1 MHRSVPTEELG
12 SCIWRCSLESLVC
25 LEISSIRS
33 ATIPPTLCC
42 AVAAVRLSRSKVHF
56 ILRLIGCRTPLD
68 LFDFDGKLTL
78 SFSLQVTP
86 SSKVVGDLA
95 NFMVANGLN
104 EKTVVEK
111 AEELSFPQSVVEF
124 MQGYIGQP
132 VGGFPEPFRSRVLK
146 GKSVVNGRPGASI
159 PASDLDS
166 LEEQLKA
173 KYGPSITDLDVMSA
187 ALYPQVFDDFQKM
200 RNQFSDLTVLPT
212 KAFLSPMAV
221 DEEIVVSLEKGQD
234 VFIKFKAVGELLP
247 NGKREVFF
255 ELNGVPRVIEVRD
268 RTGSKKDSMA
278 QMQVRELADPDK
290 LGSVGAPMS
299 GTVLQV
305 LAKAG
310 SFVDAGEPLVVL
322 SAMKMETTVSA
333 PCSGTLQHVTVTKGD
348 SISAGE
354 LLVLIDE
361 GASVDVEEVKETAR
375 A

>member
-1 MHRSVPTEELG
+1 MPGGQYSNLKFQSTSLG
-12 SCIWRCSLESLVC
+12 LGKSWKEVVL
-25 LEISSIRS
+25 
-33 ATIPPTLCC
+33 AY
-42 AVAAVRLSRSKVHF
+42 AAANKALGDIVK
-56 ILRLIGCRTPLD
+56 
-68 LFDFDGKLTL
+68 
-78 SFSLQVTP
+78 VTP

-104 EKTVVEK
+104 ETTVVEK

-146 GKSVVNGRPGASI
+146 GKSIVDGRPGASI

-166 LEEQLKA
+166 LEEQLRS
-173 KYGPSITDLDVMSA
+173 KYGPTITDLDVMSA
-187 ALYPQVFDDFQKM
+187 ALYPKVFEDFQKM

-247 NGKREVFF
+247 NGNREVFF

-268 RTGSKKDSMA
+268 RTGAKKDAMT

-290 LGSVGAPMS
+290 LGSV
-299 GTVLQV
+299 
-305 LAKAG
+305 
-310 SFVDAGEPLVVL
+310 
-322 SAMKMETTVSA
+322 
-333 PCSGTLQHVTVTKGD
+333 GTLQHVTVTKGD

-361 GASVDVEEVKETAR
+361 GASVDVDDVKETAK